1 MRQLRDI
8 VLKLDNEYGKLSPLN
23 NISNL
28 EMILRRC
35 QGNKADLLWFFQHL
49 SFVLEA
55 AILGPRDVT
64 VRALDQPRSAGSSG
78 LVALFLA
85 KKKILA
91 HFLESVLAD
100 VKATP
105 DCIKLANDL
114 ASHDAWKEKVGA
126 GKIAVDISWQ
136 GALSESERKIIA
148 FMSLIFTDQLDS
160 SLRSSLKATNSP
172 EEILGHSPFSNMI
185 EEITSLVKKETGVT
199 QSEIDKSVE
208 LNRPAPGDAD
218 MCLEDLVTPELLQE
232 KADDLEEL
240 SSWFKAATTKVD
252 QFLKF
257 TPYEASVMKLTDQL
271 KGTFLS
277 GEREQVGLWFDSSR
291 MGEASTQPHVRVPRF
306 NQRC

>member
-100 VKATP
+100 VP
-105 DCIKLANDL
+105 PR
-114 ASHDAWKEKVGA
+114 
-126 GKIAVDISWQ
+126 IA
-136 GALSESERKIIA
+136 
-148 FMSLIFTDQLDS
+148 S
-160 SLRSSLKATNSP
+160 SLRMTWPAMMLGRKRLELERLLWTSHGKVPSLSP
-172 EEILGHSPFSNMI
+172 
-185 EEITSLVKKETGVT
+185 
-199 QSEIDKSVE
+199 
-208 LNRPAPGDAD
+208 
-218 MCLEDLVTPELLQE
+218 
-232 KADDLEEL
+232 
-240 SSWFKAATTKVD
+240 
-252 QFLKF
+252 
-257 TPYEASVMKLTDQL
+257 
-271 KGTFLS
+271 KGRS
-277 GEREQVGLWFDSSR
+277 
-291 MGEASTQPHVRVPRF
+291 
-306 NQRC
+306 